1 MAPGERKRWP
11 WVTRPLRTSPY
22 VTGTGFPS
30 RSATIQRTGRA
41 KVTSSPRVR
50 MAFLKRSPATS
61 RSRIA
66 GTTCAAWRPFS
77 TFVTASRS
85 PLGVSTRSSAATS
98 TPWLRAKPAAAGV
111 GFPAASKA
119 CATGGP
125 SAWLMASPCRGA
137 TSRAQTASRRGV
149 PTARTSPW
157 ARRASSSAFDRS
169 WASCCSAAGANPAG
183 ISSAPISK
191 RRSAMPA
198 SYFPASAASRAA
210 RAASTAA
217 LRSRAGSMGKPS
229 ASREAR

>member
-1 MAPGERKRWP
+1 MSP
-11 WVTRPLRTSPY
+11 WRTGTTRPP
-22 VTGTGFPS
+22 

-41 KVTSSPRVR
+41 KVTSSSRER
-50 MAFLKRSPATS
+50 MTFLKRRPATS
-61 RSRIA
+61 RSRMA
-66 GTTCAAWRPFS
+66 GITCSALRPFS
-77 TFVTASRS
+77 TLVTASRS
-85 PLGVSTRSSAATS
+85 PLGVCTRSSAATS

-111 GFPAASKA
+111 GAPEASKA
-119 CATGGP
+119 WATGGP
-125 SAWLMASPCRGA
+125 SAWLMASPCRGS

-149 PTARTSPW
+149 PTARTSPCPI
-157 ARRASSSAFDRS
+157 RASSRAFDRS
-169 WASCCSAAGANPAG
+169 WASCCSAAGAKPAG

-217 LRSRAGSMGKPS
+217 LRSRGGSMGNPR